1 MATKVSAKKVIYE
14 ATHNH
19 SYDLPERL
27 MSGGKHGRYKK
38 DRTLT
43 KQARN
48 FIKNETRKEV
58 IGAE

>member
-1 MATKVSAKKVIYE
+1 MVTKVSAKKVIYE

-27 MSGGKHGRYKK
+27 VERTKHGRRKK
-38 DRTLT
+38 EHILT

-48 FIKNETRKEV
+48 FLKKETRKE
-58 IGAE
+58 IADAE